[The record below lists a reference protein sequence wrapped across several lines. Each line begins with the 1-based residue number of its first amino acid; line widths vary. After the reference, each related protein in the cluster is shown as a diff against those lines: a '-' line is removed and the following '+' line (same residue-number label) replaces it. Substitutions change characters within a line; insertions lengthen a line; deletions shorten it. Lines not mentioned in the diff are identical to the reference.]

1 MCVSLSIQK
10 CEIQPTLINLDPN
23 EYSQEF
29 HYNSFAVNLDRCV
42 GSCNTINDL
51 SNKVCVPNKTEDLN
65 LSIFNMITG
74 INESKTLTKHISCKR
89 KCKFDEKICKSNKW
103 WNNYKCRCECKKH
116 HICEKDCVWNSA
128 TCNCEN
134 RRYLASIMDDSAII
148 CDEVIESRDEEWKTI
163 LTNFNKNFYILL
175 VFLLTTIALL
185 IAVSIY
191 CYLINYQAKQKHLL
205 PFHNTKLKKIHMDN
219 INWKFKNES

>member
-74 INESKTLTKHISCKR
+74 INESKTLTKHISCKW
-89 KCKFDEKICKSNKW
+89 KCKFDE
-103 WNNYKCRCECKKH
+103 
-116 HICEKDCVWNSA
+116 
-128 TCNCEN
+128 
-134 RRYLASIMDDSAII
+134 
-148 CDEVIESRDEEWKTI
+148 
-163 LTNFNKNFYILL
+163 
-175 VFLLTTIALL
+175 
-185 IAVSIY
+185 
-191 CYLINYQAKQKHLL
+191 
-205 PFHNTKLKKIHMDN
+205 TKMQVK
-219 INWKFKNES
+219 